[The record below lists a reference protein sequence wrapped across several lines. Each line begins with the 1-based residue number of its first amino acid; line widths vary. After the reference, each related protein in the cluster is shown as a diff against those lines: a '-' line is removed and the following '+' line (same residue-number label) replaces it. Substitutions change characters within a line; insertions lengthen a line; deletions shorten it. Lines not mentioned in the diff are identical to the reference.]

1 MINSSWCSCCRRS
14 RNSGAKTAR
23 SCGRQWILLGGEP
36 EVPEQAEDRR
46 IRSDEK
52 AETRASAGN
61 LQTRAVTERGQPCGA
76 DGTEATDQGWGSGLC
91 DTEIHCRAGIRT
103 DQTGARIPTVPLT
116 RVGESTRGVG
126 ADLYDSQH
134 SEVSQALKLHRI
146 IMQVFCTR
154 WDACMPRP

>member
-1 MINSSWCSCCRRS
+1 MINSSWCHWWRRS
-14 RNSGAKTAR
+14 KNSRDKNHKKLWPTVDIAR
-23 SCGRQWILLGGEP
+23 RREP

-46 IRSDEK
+46 IRGDEK
-52 AETRASAGN
+52 AETRSAQGT
-61 LQTRAVTERGQPCGA
+61 LQTRAVSERGQPCGA
-76 DGTEATDQGWGSGLC
+76 DGTKATDQGWGSGVC
-91 DTEIHCRAGIRT
+91 DTKIHRRAGIRT

-154 WDACMPRP
+154 WDACMP